1 VAATDKPPLIW
12 SPEAIADLEAIWDFY
27 AEAAGQSIAE
37 KIVREIAET
46 CRMVEQH
53 PLIGRSRDEVRPGL
67 RSLVSHPNVIFYRV
81 RNDIQRSCASLMV
94 GATSIPSSSIEEPVG
109 RIEPK
114 A

>member
-27 AEAAGQSIAE
+27 AEAAGQTTAE
-37 KIVREIAET
+37 KVVRQIAET
-46 CRMVEQH
+46 CRMIGEH

-81 RNDIQRSCASLMV
+81 RNDIPEIVRVLD
-94 GATSIPSSSIEEPVG
+94 GRRDIDSIFLD
-109 RIEPK
+109 
-114 A
+114 